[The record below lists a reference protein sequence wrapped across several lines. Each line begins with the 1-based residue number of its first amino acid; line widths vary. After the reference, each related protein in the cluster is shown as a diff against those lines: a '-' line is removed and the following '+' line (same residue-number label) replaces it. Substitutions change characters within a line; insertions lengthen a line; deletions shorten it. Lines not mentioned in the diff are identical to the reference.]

1 MHGGHAHD
9 RSGQDHSTHGHADHG
24 HSGHGHAGHDH
35 SGHGHSHAP
44 KDFGRAF
51 AIGVALNTV
60 FVVVEAAFGFWANSL
75 ALVADAG
82 HNLSDVLG
90 LIVAW
95 VAASLSKRAPT
106 ARYTYGLKSSSI
118 LAALINA
125 ALLFVAV
132 GAIAWEAVQRFAD
145 PRPVEGG
152 VVIAVAAVGILVN
165 GITAWLFMA
174 GRNDDLNV
182 RGAYLHMVA
191 DAAVSAGVVVT
202 GVLVLWTGAL
212 WLDPLVSLIVAAVIA
227 IGTWGLARDSVVM
240 SLGATP
246 ARIEPQAVLDFLKG
260 RPQVADVHDLH
271 VWSMSTTETA
281 LTAHLVMP
289 AGHPGDAFLHE
300 TARELDRRFR
310 IGHATLQIETDGG
323 ACALAPPHV
332 V

>member
-9 RSGQDHSTHGHADHG
+9 
-24 HSGHGHAGHDH
+24 HAGHDH
-35 SGHGHSHAP
+35 SGHDHSHAGHGHSHAP

-51 AIGVALNTV
+51 AIGVALNAV
-60 FVVVEAAFGFWANSL
+60 FVVVEATFGFWANSL

-90 LIVAW
+90 LVVAW

-106 ARYTYGLKSSSI
+106 ARFSYGLKSSSI

-132 GAIAWEAVQRFAD
+132 GAIVWEAIGRFSD
-145 PRPVEGG
+145 PRPVEGA
-152 VVIAVAAVGILVN
+152 VVIAVAAVGILIN
-165 GITAWLFMA
+165 GFTAWLFMA
-174 GRNDDLNV
+174 GRHDDLNV

-212 WLDPLVSLIVAAVIA
+212 WLDPMVSLVVAAVIA

-240 SLGATP
+240 SLGAAPTGIDP
-246 ARIEPQAVLDFLKG
+246 AEVRAFLKS

-281 LTAHLVMP
+281 LTAHLVVP

-300 TARELDRRFR
+300 TARELSARFR
-310 IGHATLQIETDGG
+310 IGHATLQIEVDGS
-323 ACALAPPHV
+323 ACALAPADV

>member
-1 MHGGHAHD
+1 MHGGD
-9 RSGQDHSTHGHADHG
+9 ADD
-24 HSGHGHAGHDH
+24 HSGHGGHAGHDH
-35 SGHGHSHAP
+35 AGHDHSHGGHGHSHAP

-51 AIGVALNTV
+51 AIGVALNAV
-60 FVVVEAAFGFWANSL
+60 FVVVEATFGFWANSL

-90 LIVAW
+90 LVVAW

-106 ARYTYGLKSSSI
+106 ARFTYGLKSSSI

-132 GAIAWEAVQRFAD
+132 GAIAWEAIGRFSD

-152 VVIAVAAVGILVN
+152 VVMAVAAVGILIN
-165 GITAWLFMA
+165 GFTAWLFMS
-174 GRNDDLNV
+174 GRDDDLNV

-202 GVLVLWTGAL
+202 GALVIWTGAL
-212 WLDPLVSLIVAAVIA
+212 WIDPLVSLVVAAVIA

-246 ARIEPQAVLDFLKG
+246 ARIEPLELLEFLKS

-289 AGHPGDAFLHE
+289 AGHPGDAFLHDTAKELE
-300 TARELDRRFR
+300 TRFR
-310 IGHATLQIETDGG
+310 IGHATLQIELDGS
-323 ACALAPPHV
+323 ACALAPAHV